1 MQPSSNQLQN
11 IYQKELTKI
20 HTKDTTWQTKIMEVY
35 IVSTNSKKNLR
46 GNVSDEQAV
55 RKKLSKEFDHEL
67 ANEPLTPAER
77 HNNKKTKKRQ

>member
-1 MQPSSNQLQN
+1 M
-11 IYQKELTKI
+11 

-35 IVSTNSKKNLR
+35 KVSNSPKNNLS
-46 GNVSDEQAV
+46 GNVSDKQAV
-55 RKKLSKEFDHEL
+55 RKNLSREFDHEL

>member
-1 MQPSSNQLQN
+1 MSN
-11 IYQKELTKI
+11 
-20 HTKDTTWQTKIMEVY
+20 
-35 IVSTNSKKNLR
+35 SPKKNLS

-55 RKKLSKEFDHEL
+55 RKNLSSEFDHEL

>member
-1 MQPSSNQLQN
+1 M
-11 IYQKELTKI
+11 

-35 IVSTNSKKNLR
+35 IVSNSQKNNLS

-55 RKKLSKEFDHEL
+55 RKNLSRNLDHEL
-67 ANEPLTPAER
+67 ANEPLTPAEK